1 MSYFVTKERVGH
13 KEFEISCWITDTS
26 TVQHFEV
33 KELGHAKFNSL
44 AAAIRAI
51 KTKELNDRKG
61 LKNPKAYLLT
71 EGYGE
76 EKKSSPV
83 EVTSLRDK
91 VTVWVRYLTPG
102 KHSKRGAEGLNR
114 LYADKEKLDQAIA
127 TETRLRKVIQE
138 AYDAVPHWEPIPK
151 D

>member
-1 MSYFVTKERVGH
+1 MSYFVTKERVGQA
-13 KEFEISCWITDTS
+13 EFEISCWITDTS

-33 KELGHAKFNSL
+33 KELGGARFESL

-61 LKNPKAYLLT
+61 FKNPKAYLLT
-71 EGYGE
+71 NPYHEG
-76 EKKSSPV
+76 KKSSPV
-83 EVTSLRDK
+83 EVTSLRDN

-102 KHSKRGAEGLNR
+102 HHSKRGAEELNH
-114 LYADKEKLDQAIA
+114 LYADKEQLNHAIA
-127 TETRLRKVIQE
+127 TETRLKKVIQE
-138 AYDAVPHWEPIPK
+138 AYEAVPHWKPIAK